1 MRGCTDPSRRVLTS
15 HHRFCLRAL
24 RSTRRACRQGA
35 RVFVVNPQTLGALV
49 AESGATRGRLQTL
62 VITDVLKSAAGR
74 ARMTRHDLHDL
85 CHGLHVSPQPNDAE
99 LVISIARDRQKCRRS
114 TGCMCSRPLYCS
126 NTIVITPHG
135 CRNTRPPHG

>member
-1 MRGCTDPSRRVLTS
+1 M
-15 HHRFCLRAL
+15 
-24 RSTRRACRQGA
+24 
-35 RVFVVNPQTLGALV
+35 FVVNPQTLGALV

-114 TGCMCSRPLYCS
+114 TGCMYSRPLQQHDRHYSARMQECEAS
-126 NTIVITPHG
+126 SWLMCLHLEYYYY
-135 CRNTRPPHG
+135 